1 LGLVKSK
8 LIKNLANQYP
18 NFYSKDLTKIIN
30 IFIEEIKTAL
40 KNGERVELRNFATFS
55 IRKRKSRKSRNP
67 KSGEELLIPE
77 KNSIYFKMTK
87 DLFNKINDN

>member
-1 LGLVKSK
+1 MGLVKSK

-40 KNGERVELRNFATFS
+40 KNGERVELRDFATFS

-67 KSGEELLIPE
+67 KSGEKLLIPE

-87 DLFNKINDN
+87 ELFNKINDD

>member
-1 LGLVKSK
+1 MGLVKSK

-18 NFYSKDLTKIIN
+18 NFYYKDLTKIIN

-40 KNGERVELRNFATFS
+40 KNGERVELRDFATFS
-55 IRKRKSRKSRNP
+55 IRKQKSRKSRNP
-67 KSGEELLIPE
+67 KSGEKLLIPE

-87 DLFNKINDN
+87 DFFNKINDD

>member
-40 KNGERVELRNFATFS
+40 KNGERVELRDFATFS

-67 KSGEELLIPE
+67 KSGEKLIISA

-87 DLFNKINDN
+87 DLFNKINDD

>member
-1 LGLVKSK
+1 MGLVKSK

-40 KNGERVELRNFATFS
+40 KNGERVELRDFCNF
-55 IRKRKSRKSRNP
+55 
-67 KSGEELLIPE
+67 
-77 KNSIYFKMTK
+77 
-87 DLFNKINDN
+87 FNKKTKIKKIKKS